1 MSYII
6 FFSSLV
12 GVVHFFYVYG
22 LMQPKDK
29 EHNTHQIWYLIA
41 RHLEGSL
48 SNEESNRFR
57 NWLNQNEENRRILRF
72 AEQILENAA
81 LPIQTFM
88 ENDLDPE
95 DDWKMLMQKI
105 DAKREIE
112 KNKRVAAYRKIRQRQ
127 IYFSNFLKIAAL
139 FLVAAMSVLI
149 TLHYAPSTDSSDFE
163 PVYRVVSTNAGE
175 KANIDLGD
183 GTKVFLNSES
193 RIDIPEVFL
202 NSQRYV
208 RIEGNAYFSVV
219 KDEKRP
225 FIIETEHAIIRVTGT
240 EFDLRSYPD
249 ENEVRVA
256 VKNGS
261 ILMNHILSVDEEIF
275 VDGGKIGRLNIDNG
289 ILEVEIIENMD
300 VYSGWL
306 EGRLIFRDMIMER
319 VFTQLKRWYNVEIK
333 YELSDISLLE
343 NEFTA
348 ELRMRTIDDV
358 FNVIAMAMDFQYI
371 KNEFDQIIIKN

>member
-1 MSYII
+1 M
-6 FFSSLV
+6 
-12 GVVHFFYVYG
+12 GVVHFFYVYD
-22 LMQPKDK
+22 LMQPQDK
-29 EHNTHQIWYLIA
+29 EQNTHQIWYLIA
-41 RHLEGSL
+41 RHLEGTL
-48 SNEESNRFR
+48 SHRESKRFR
-57 NWLNQNEENRRILRF
+57 DWLNRNKENRRILRF
-72 AEQILENAA
+72 AEQIWENAA
-81 LPIQTFM
+81 LPIETLM
-88 ENDLDPE
+88 GNDIDPE
-95 DDWKMLMQKI
+95 DDWKILMQKI
-105 DAKREIE
+105 DAKREFE

-149 TLHYAPSTDSSDFE
+149 TLHYAPSTDSADFE

-225 FIIETEHAIIRVTGT
+225 FIIETEHAIIRVIGT

-261 ILMNHILSVDEEIF
+261 ISMNHILSVDEEIYI
-275 VDGGKIGRLNIDNG
+275 DGGKLGRLNIDNG
-289 ILEVEIIENMD
+289 MLEVEIIENMD
-300 VYSGWL
+300 IYSGWL
-306 EGRLIFRDMIMER
+306 EGRLIFRDMILES
-319 VFTQLKRWYNVEIK
+319 VFTQLKRWYNVEII